1 MTTATTTTTNRTK
14 QAPEADRT
22 TGKVESHLSL
32 AARRRGLSIKQ
43 LADLMGVGS
52 YHLSQ
57 VAKGHKRLTN
67 NMRDKIIAVLGECP
81 TQGIVH
87 RQTGVVQTGKTTYV
101 RERARELGL
110 PLREVADR
118 AGISYGYLTQ
128 ASRGHRNLSPRVEKQ
143 LEAVLQAPV
152 KVESAQQAEVEVR
165 ALWDRMDAHGIS
177 QNEAA
182 RRAGISTGMLSQIMN
197 GKRTPSAR
205 VLRDLHAV
213 LFAPSPSELVAP
225 VEMKVLAWKKGG
237 RNGVVVRGA
246 GGPRSNGKP
255 GDGTIRTGGRV
266 PWGAQVEFAY
276 TTGYDSRGQV
286 FVNHVVDERGCSV
299 MLKQS

>member
-1 MTTATTTTTNRTK
+1 MFTNTSK
-14 QAPEADRT
+14 TSSVNVSNNNNADAYVELHYNDGQHENPNGGVVEPVAN
-22 TGKVESHLSL
+22 TGRVESHLSL
-32 AARRRGLSIKQ
+32 AARQRGLSMKQ
-43 LADLMGVGS
+43 LADLTGVGS

-81 TQGIVH
+81 AQGIVH
-87 RQTGVVQTGKTTYV
+87 RQSGAVQTGKTTYV

-118 AGISYGYLTQ
+118 AGISYSYLTQ

-152 KVESAQQAEVEVR
+152 KVETAKQAEVEVR
-165 ALWDRMDAHGIS
+165 ALWDRMDAHHIS

-225 VEMKVLAWKKGG
+225 VELKVLAWKKAD
-237 RNGVVVRGA
+237 RQGVIIQGA
-246 GGPRSNGKP
+246 GGLRSNGRP
-255 GDGTIRTGGRV
+255 SDGTIRTGGQM
-266 PWGAQVEFAY
+266 PWG
-276 TTGYDSRGQV
+276 GRGRICL
-286 FVNHVVDERGCSV
+286 HHR
-299 MLKQS
+299 L